1 LSGVVAIYYI
11 IVSGGCQADIMMD
24 RFDIIIIGA
33 GHAGCEAALA
43 AARMGCS
50 VLIYNL
56 TLDTVALM
64 SCNPAVG
71 GVAKGHLVKEI
82 DAMGGEMGRA
92 ADEACLHFKT
102 LNLSKGPAVQAS
114 RAQTDR
120 QTYRLAI
127 RRVLE
132 DHPLIQLREGMVA
145 ELVAGGKR
153 IVGIRDQAGLEVSAG
168 AVIVTTGTFLNGL
181 IHMGDDRL
189 QAGRAGESASVE
201 LAGSLR
207 SLGFEMGRLK
217 TGTPPRLARESID
230 FRRLRP
236 QEGDRHP
243 RPFSSR
249 TTDFN
254 PPQIPCHMTQTTRKT
269 GELVRDNIGLSPLYA
284 GRITGVGARYCPSL
298 EDKVMRFPDRDSHP
312 VTLELEGMDSPEI
325 YAKGLGNS
333 FPLELQEELVRT
345 VTGLESARIISPAY
359 AIEYDYVQPTELKR
373 TLETKKIPGL
383 FLAGQINGT
392 SGYEEAAAQGLWA
405 GINAACLLQGRPP
418 FIPDRS
424 QAYMAVMVDDL
435 VTKGTSE
442 PYRMFTSRA
451 EYRLLLREDN
461 ADLRLT
467 ALAHDLG
474 LVSDL
479 EKERI
484 SEKARQIA
492 GGLERLKKVK
502 LKPTA
507 RLNRLLDSLGTS
519 PIREKTGAA
528 ELVKRPPV
536 TVASLMVEEPSL
548 KGSMDDEVIRQIEIQ
563 LKYGGYIVRQ
573 EESVR
578 RFKRMENEK
587 IPEDIDYGRI
597 PGLSHE
603 VREKLQRVRPASL
616 GQAARMA
623 GITPAAVSIL
633 MVYLRG
639 SRKKEGV

>member
-1 LSGVVAIYYI
+1 M
-11 IVSGGCQADIMMD
+11 DTMKD
-24 RFDIIIIGA
+24 RFDIIVIGA

-120 QTYRLAI
+120 QVYRLAV
-127 RRVLE
+127 RKVLE
-132 DHPLIQLREGMVA
+132 DHPLIHLREGMVV
-145 ELVAGGKR
+145 ELVTGGNR
-153 IVGIRDQAGLEVSAG
+153 IMGIRDEGGLEVSAG
-168 AVIVTTGTFLNGL
+168 VVVLTTGTFLNGL

-189 QAGRAGESASVE
+189 QAGRAGESASLE

-217 TGTPPRLARESID
+217 TGTPPRLIKESID
-230 FRRLRP
+230 LSRLRP

-249 TTDFN
+249 TVDFN
-254 PPQIPCHMTQTTRKT
+254 PPQIPCYMTQTTRRT
-269 GELVRDNIGLSPLYA
+269 GELVRDNIRRSPLYA

-298 EDKVMRFPDRDSHP
+298 EDKVMRFPEKDSHP

-333 FPLELQEELVRT
+333 FPLELQEGLVRT
-345 VTGLESARIISPAY
+345 VAGLEEARIMSPAY
-359 AIEYDYVQPTELKR
+359 AIEYDYIHPTELR
-373 TLETKKIPGL
+373 PTLETKKVGGL

-405 GINAACLLQGRPP
+405 GINAACLLQDRPL

-424 QAYMAVMVDDL
+424 EAYMAVMVDDL
-435 VTKGTSE
+435 VTKGTKE

-467 ALAHDLG
+467 AEAHRLG

-479 EKERI
+479 EMERI
-484 SEKARQIA
+484 AERARRV
-492 GGLERLKKVK
+492 GEGLERLRRVKVK
-502 LKPTA
+502 PTSS
-507 RLNRLLDSLGTS
+507 LNRVLESLGTS

-528 ELVKRPPV
+528 ELIKRPRV
-536 TVASLMVEEPSL
+536 TVAHLTEEEPSVR
-548 KGSMDDEVIRQIEIQ
+548 GSMDDEVIRQIEIQ
-563 LKYGGYIVRQ
+563 LKYGGYIKRQ
-573 EESVR
+573 EEAVR
-578 RFKRMENEK
+578 RFKRMEKER

-603 VREKLQRVRPASL
+603 VREKLHRVRPASL
-616 GQAARMA
+616 GQAARIA
-623 GITPAAVSIL
+623 GVTPAAVSIL
-633 MVYLRG
+633 MVYLKG
-639 SRKKEGV
+639 CRKNEPG